1 MKERLNDRV
10 PERLSSGVLMILGVL
25 FILLS
30 ISVMANGLAGN
41 NPISRH
47 DLGLAMADVIIMAVW
62 VIGGVLLWRQQALG
76 YVSGKGLLFQS
87 SMLFTG

>member
-1 MKERLNDRV
+1 MRERLNGRV
-10 PERLSSGVLMILGVL
+10 PERLSGGVLMILGVL

-47 DLGLAMADVIIMAVW
+47 GLGLATPDVIITAAWM
-62 VIGGVLLWRQQALG
+62 IGGVLFWRQQALG
-76 YVSGKGLLFQS
+76 YVSGTGLLFQS